1 MNTLKKRML
10 GATVIA
16 AASVGIV
23 GASTAAAQPV
33 TQQGLVNVNLTDV
46 TVQVP
51 IGIAANI
58 CDVNV
63 GVLVGELRDDAANC
77 EALGGA
83 DATVERDSS
92 GGPVTQNG
100 LVNVN
105 ADDVAVQVPIGIAA
119 NICDVNVAVLV
130 DQFLD
135 DSAGC
140 LAEADPG
147 AIVVESLPL

>member
-1 MNTLKKRML
+1 MNTLQKRML
-10 GATVIA
+10 GATAIA
-16 AASVGIV
+16 AA
-23 GASTAAAQPV
+23 
-33 TQQGLVNVNLTDV
+33 
-46 TVQVP
+46 P

-63 GVLVGELRDDAANC
+63 GVLVGELRDDASDC

-83 DATVERDSS
+83 DATVERDSD
-92 GGPVTQNG
+92 GPVMQNG

-105 ADDVAVQVPIGIAA
+105 ADDVEVQVPIGIAA

>member
-1 MNTLKKRML
+1 MNTLQKRML
-10 GATVIA
+10 GATAIA
-16 AASVGIV
+16 AASIGVVGV
-23 GASTAAAQPV
+23 SSAAAQPV
-33 TQQGLVNVNLTDV
+33 TQEGLVNVNLTDV

-63 GVLVGELRDDAANC
+63 GVLVGELRDDAADC

-83 DATVERDSS
+83 DATVERDSD
-92 GGPVTQNG
+92 GPVMQNG

-105 ADDVAVQVPIGIAA
+105 ADDVEVQVPIGIAA